1 MNILNIF
8 NNLVTLST
16 LHSPTH
22 SQTKQPQCS
31 CKYNMYQH
39 VAPTSQDNPP
49 MSAASEESTAG
60 FSPEAPQAGKK
71 GGRAAE
77 TGRQK
82 RAAETGGRTG
92 AAETGRQKRGGRNG
106 AAETGRQEA
115 DAGER
120 AEGTGSRR
128 LASKKAGQEHR
139 KTEYGQ
145 EKPETEHKNPKT
157 ETGSPKTGRESPETG
172 RESPETGRESPETG
186 RGAGC
191 RRGRHSESEADRAGT
206 KQKKGNSE
214 SRLIVRHPQF
224 PHQPKTTNLNEP

>member
-49 MSAASEESTAG
+49 MSAASEESTAD
-60 FSPEAPQAGKK
+60 FLPKALQTGKK
-71 GGRAAE
+71 GDRAAE

-82 RAAETGGRTG
+82 RGDRN
-92 AAETGRQKRGGRNG
+92 GRQKRAAGPGRQDRGGRKQMPENG
-106 AAETGRQEA
+106 LK
-115 DAGER
+115 
-120 AEGTGSRR
+120 GTGSRR

-172 RESPETGRESPETG
+172 R
-186 RGAGC
+186 GAGC
-191 RRGRHSESEADRAGT
+191 RRDRHSESEADRAGT

>member
-8 NNLVTLST
+8 NNLVTLSSP
-16 LHSPTH
+16 HSPTH
-22 SQTKQPQCS
+22 TLPKQPQCS
-31 CKYNMYQH
+31 YKYNVYQH
-39 VAPTSQDNPP
+39 IAPASQGNPP
-49 MSAASEESTAG
+49 MSAASEESTAD
-60 FSPEAPQAGKK
+60 FLPKALQTGKK
-71 GGRAAE
+71 GDR
-77 TGRQK
+77 
-82 RAAETGGRTG
+82 

-106 AAETGRQEA
+106 AAETGRQKRAAGPGRQKRGGRNGAAGPGRQEA
-115 DAGER
+115 VAGER

-172 RESPETGRESPETG
+172 R
-186 RGAGC
+186 GAGC
-191 RRGRHSESEADRAGT
+191 RRGRHSESEVKRIGQG
-206 KQKKGNSE
+206 QKKGNPE
-214 SRLIVRHPQF
+214 SGLYVRHPQF

>member
-82 RAAETGGRTG
+82 RAAET
-92 AAETGRQKRGGRNG
+92 GGRNG

-206 KQKKGNSE
+206 KQKKETRN
-214 SRLIVRHPQF
+214 QD
-224 PHQPKTTNLNEP
+224 

>member
-49 MSAASEESTAG
+49 MSAASEESTAD
-60 FSPEAPQAGKK
+60 FLPKALQTGKK
-71 GGRAAE
+71 GDRAAE

-82 RAAETGGRTG
+82 R
-92 AAETGRQKRGGRNG
+92 

-139 KTEYGQ
+139 KIEYGQ

-157 ETGSPKTGRESPETG
+157 ETRSPK
-172 RESPETGRESPETG
+172 TGRESPETG

-191 RRGRHSESEADRAGT
+191 RRDRHSESEADRAGT

>member
-22 SQTKQPQCS
+22 TLPKQPQCS
-31 CKYNMYQH
+31 YKYNVYQH
-39 VAPTSQDNPP
+39 IAPTSQGNPP

-71 GGRAAE
+71 GDRAAGAGDRKSGSKDQMPE
-77 TGRQK
+77 SGRQK
-82 RAAETGGRTG
+82 RTNGN
-92 AAETGRQKRGGRNG
+92 RQK
-106 AAETGRQEA
+106 APA
-115 DAGER
+115 AGER
-120 AEGTGSRR
+120 
-128 LASKKAGQEHR
+128 HR
-139 KTEYGQ
+139 KSRTRTPQSRKRTGITRNWTRKSENRQG
-145 EKPETEHKNPKT
+145 KPGEQAGK
-157 ETGSPKTGRESPETG
+157 
-172 RESPETGRESPETG
+172 
-186 RGAGC
+186 AGC
-191 RRGRHSESEADRAGT
+191 RRDRHSESEADRAGT

>member
-49 MSAASEESTAG
+49 MSAASEESTAD
-60 FSPEAPQAGKK
+60 FLPKALQTGKK
-71 GGRAAE
+71 GDRAAE

-106 AAETGRQEA
+106 AAGPGRQDRGGRKQMPENGLKA
-115 DAGER
+115 PAAGGWHRKKPDKNTAKPNTDRKSPKPNTKIRKQRREVRKLAGKARKQAGEPD
-120 AEGTGSRR
+120 AEEAGIP
-128 LASKKAGQEHR
+128 KAKRIGQ
-139 KTEYGQ
+139 G
-145 EKPETEHKNPKT
+145 
-157 ETGSPKTGRESPETG
+157 
-172 RESPETGRESPETG
+172 
-186 RGAGC
+186 
-191 RRGRHSESEADRAGT
+191 
-206 KQKKGNSE
+206 
-214 SRLIVRHPQF
+214 
-224 PHQPKTTNLNEP
+224 

>member
-8 NNLVTLST
+8 NNLVTLSSP
-16 LHSPTH
+16 HSPTH
-22 SQTKQPQCS
+22 TLPKQPQCS
-31 CKYNMYQH
+31 YKYNVYQH
-39 VAPTSQDNPP
+39 IAPASQGNPP
-49 MSAASEESTAG
+49 MSAASEESTAD
-60 FSPEAPQAGKK
+60 FLPKALQTGKK
-71 GGRAAE
+71 GDRAAE

-82 RAAETGGRTG
+82 RAAET
-92 AAETGRQKRGGRNG
+92 GGRNG

-172 RESPETGRESPETG
+172 R
-186 RGAGC
+186 GAGC
-191 RRGRHSESEADRAGT
+191 RRDRHSESEADRAGT

-214 SRLIVRHPQF
+214 SGLHVRHPQF

>member
-49 MSAASEESTAG
+49 MSAASEESTAD
-60 FSPEAPQAGKK
+60 FLPKALQTGKK
-71 GGRAAE
+71 GDRA
-77 TGRQK
+77 T
-82 RAAETGGRTG
+82 ETGGRN
-92 AAETGRQKRGGRNG
+92 GRQDRGGRNG

-172 RESPETGRESPETG
+172 R
-186 RGAGC
+186 GAGC
-191 RRGRHSESEADRAGT
+191 RRDRHSESEADRAGT

>member
-22 SQTKQPQCS
+22 TLPKQPQCS
-31 CKYNMYQH
+31 YKYNVYQH
-39 VAPTSQDNPP
+39 IAPTSQGNSP

-82 RAAETGGRTG
+82 RGGRTG
-92 AAETGRQKRGGRNG
+92 AAGP
-106 AAETGRQEA
+106 GRQEA
-115 DAGER
+115 DAGEW

-172 RESPETGRESPETG
+172 R
-186 RGAGC
+186 GAGC
-191 RRGRHSESEADRAGT
+191 RRDRHSESEADRAGT

>member
-22 SQTKQPQCS
+22 TLPKQPQCS
-31 CKYNMYQH
+31 YKYNVYQH
-39 VAPTSQDNPP
+39 IAPASQGNPP

-60 FSPEAPQAGKK
+60 FLPKALQTGKK
-71 GGRAAE
+71 GDRATE

-82 RAAETGGRTG
+82 RGGRN
-92 AAETGRQKRGGRNG
+92 GRQDRGGRNG

-157 ETGSPKTGRESPETG
+157 
-172 RESPETGRESPETG
+172 GRESPETG

-191 RRGRHSESEADRAGT
+191 RRDRHSESEADRAGT
-206 KQKKGNSE
+206 KQKKETRN
-214 SRLIVRHPQF
+214 QD
-224 PHQPKTTNLNEP
+224 

>member
-49 MSAASEESTAG
+49 MSAASEESTAD
-60 FSPEAPQAGKK
+60 FLPKALQTGKK
-71 GGRAAE
+71 GDRAAE

-82 RAAETGGRTG
+82 RS
-92 AAETGRQKRGGRNG
+92 GRNG
-106 AAETGRQEA
+106 AAGPGRQEA
-115 DAGER
+115 VAGER

-145 EKPETEHKNPKT
+145 EKPEAEHKNPKT

-172 RESPETGRESPETG
+172 R
-186 RGAGC
+186 GAGC
-191 RRGRHSESEADRAGT
+191 RRDRHSESEADRAGT

>member
-71 GGRAAE
+71 GGRA
-77 TGRQK
+77 T
-82 RAAETGGRTG
+82 ETGGRTG
-92 AAETGRQKRGGRNG
+92 AAETGRQKRGGRKQMPENG
-106 AAETGRQEA
+106 LKAPAAGGWHRKKPDKNTAKSNTDRKSPKPNTKIRKQRREVRKLAGKARKLAEEPDAEETGIPKAKRIGQ
-115 DAGER
+115 GQN
-120 AEGTGSRR
+120 
-128 LASKKAGQEHR
+128 KKR
-139 KTEYGQ
+139 KLGI
-145 EKPETEHKNPKT
+145 KT
-157 ETGSPKTGRESPETG
+157 DRPSSTVSSPT
-172 RESPETGRESPETG
+172 
-186 RGAGC
+186 
-191 RRGRHSESEADRAGT
+191 
-206 KQKKGNSE
+206 
-214 SRLIVRHPQF
+214 
-224 PHQPKTTNLNEP
+224 